1 MKFRHIAITIM
12 SGLLVIQPF
21 SATAGFFDLPGY
33 PAAYPESAIVSP
45 STVEVGGTVTLKI
58 RVVAGDRDLNS
69 NLDAYA
75 ITSTARKIYLG
86 PIATRISGTNKD
98 GIYQVVFK
106 VLEYGSPSNT
116 HTGDWKLG
124 IIPADFTVTGY
135 GYFFPFT
142 VIDAVAPTPKISYS
156 IISSILIAQTFKAGG
171 NLNFTFLLD
180 TNNPKVVPV
189 YCYIDAFVKPFE
201 AIRVAGTSSSGTYTC
216 ESPIPNK
223 PYELFPSGRYP
234 LDILVVYFDEFGKQ
248 ELRQTFGYISY
259 AIPTPTPTIKKSSTV
274 KCNKGKLTKTVTG
287 INPKCPTG

>member
-1 MKFRHIAITIM
+1 MG
-12 SGLLVIQPF
+12 GLLVIQPF

-45 STVEVGGTVTLKI
+45 SAVEVGGTVTLKI

-86 PIATRISGTNKD
+86 PIASRISGTNKD

-142 VIDAVAPTPKISYS
+142 VIDAVAPTPTPTLTPAPALCSKEGVIVNL
-156 IISSILIAQTFKAGG
+156 SSQKYICVDVDGL
-171 NLNFTFLLD
+171 LNFFPQIEGERLLFIKSEKIRIL
-180 TNNPKVVPV
+180 NKAEGLIYLLKSVPKENLRN
-189 YCYIDAFVKPFE
+189 D
-201 AIRVAGTSSSGTYTC
+201 IRVTIQNSISEISQYV
-216 ESPIPNK
+216 SKYRDSKI
-223 PYELFPSGRYP
+223 
-234 LDILVVYFDEFGKQ
+234 IQFD
-248 ELRQTFGYISY
+248 YIS
-259 AIPTPTPTIKKSSTV
+259 ADNEVQILEKKVASIMTISASQK
-274 KCNKGKLTKTVTG
+274 VT
-287 INPKCPTG
+287 IS

>member
-1 MKFRHIAITIM
+1 MKFRQIALTIM
-12 SGLLVIQPF
+12 GGLLVIQPF

-45 STVEVGGTVTLKI
+45 SAVEVGGTVTLKI

-86 PIATRISGTNKD
+86 PIASRISGTNKD

-142 VIDAVAPTPKISYS
+142 VIDAVAPTPTPTLTPAPALCSKEGVIVNL
-156 IISSILIAQTFKAGG
+156 SSQKYICVDVDGL
-171 NLNFTFLLD
+171 LNFFPQIEGERLLFIKSEKIRIL
-180 TNNPKVVPV
+180 NKAEGLIYLLKSVPKENLRN
-189 YCYIDAFVKPFE
+189 D
-201 AIRVAGTSSSGTYTC
+201 IRVTIQNSISEISQYV
-216 ESPIPNK
+216 SKYRDSKI
-223 PYELFPSGRYP
+223 
-234 LDILVVYFDEFGKQ
+234 IQFD
-248 ELRQTFGYISY
+248 YIS
-259 AIPTPTPTIKKSSTV
+259 ADNEVQILEKKVASIMTISASQK
-274 KCNKGKLTKTVTG
+274 VT
-287 INPKCPTG
+287 IS